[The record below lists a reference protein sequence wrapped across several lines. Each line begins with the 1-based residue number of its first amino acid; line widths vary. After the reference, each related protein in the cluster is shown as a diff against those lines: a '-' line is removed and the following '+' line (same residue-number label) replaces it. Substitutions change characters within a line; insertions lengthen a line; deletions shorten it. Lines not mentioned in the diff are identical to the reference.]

1 MTEEQAKALKVG
13 DKVKLNPG
21 DPADYASGIIGNI
34 YEIAGIDADGDPY
47 ISHSDFGGVGFALF
61 DDYLEDFEL
70 VTIPYSVKN
79 IATWPASDDGLTH
92 IEADVNKAMLDFMRG
107 IEKDQARET
116 KRQAIREQIAKL
128 EAELE
133 AL

>member
-13 DKVKLNPG
+13 DKVRYIGP
-21 DPADYASGIIGNI
+21 DEDYLKIGET
-34 YEIAGIDADGDPY
+34 YEIKGRDRGVDPYVIDNDGDEY
-47 ISHSDFGGVGFALF
+47 GIYGM
-61 DDYLEDFEL
+61 YCEEFEL
-70 VTIPYSVKN
+70 ATSPYSVKN
-79 IATWPASDDGLTH
+79 VATWPASDDGLTH